1 MSFYHN
7 LITEKSWKT
16 LQELKK
22 KYEFI
27 LIGGWA
33 VFVYTNGLKSKD
45 IDFIC
50 DYEEL
55 EKLRQNYDL
64 IKNQRLK
71 KYEIKQENTDID
83 IYLPFF
89 SDLGIPCNEIQKN
102 TIKHSGFTIPKIEI
116 LMILKQHAFQD
127 RIGSTKGEKDKI
139 DIISLLQQNFD
150 FNFYLK
156 ILKEQKK
163 ENLVN
168 NLKKILKTTTEI
180 PAINLNQHQF
190 SKIKKSILNKLK

>member
-7 LITEKSWKT
+7 LITEKSWKI
-16 LQELKK
+16 LQELRN
-22 KYEFI
+22 KYKFI

-33 VFVYTNGLKSKD
+33 VFIYTNGLKSKD

-55 EKLRQNYDL
+55 KKLRQNYDL

-71 KYEIKQENTDID
+71 KYEIKQDNADID

-89 SDLGIPCNEIQKN
+89 SDLGIPCDEIQKN
-102 TIKHSGFTIPKIEI
+102 TINHSGFTVPKIEI
-116 LMILKQHAFQD
+116 LMILKQHAFQG

-156 ILKEQKK
+156 ILKMQKK
-163 ENLVN
+163 QTLVN
-168 NLKKILKTTTEI
+168 DLKKILKTTAEI
-180 PAINLNQHQF
+180 PELNLNQHQF
-190 SKIKKSILNKLK
+190 SKLKKSILAKI

>member
-1 MSFYHN
+1 MPFYHN

-33 VFVYTNGLKSKD
+33 VFIYTNGLKSKD

-55 EKLRQNYDL
+55 EKLRQDYDL
-64 IKNQRLK
+64 IKNQRLS
-71 KYEIKQENTDID
+71 KYEIKQDNTDID

-89 SDLGIPCNEIQKN
+89 SDLGIPCDEIQKN
-102 TIKHSGFTIPKIEI
+102 TIKRAGFIVPKIEI
-116 LMILKQHAFQD
+116 LMILKQHAFRD
-127 RIGSTKGEKDKI
+127 RIGSIKGEKDKI
-139 DIISLLQQNFD
+139 DIISMLQQDFNFD
-150 FNFYLK
+150 FYLK
-156 ILKEQKK
+156 ILKKQNKQ
-163 ENLVN
+163 NFINDLR
-168 NLKKILKTTTEI
+168 KIFEITTEI
-180 PAINLNQHQF
+180 PELNLNQHQF
-190 SKIKKSILNKLK
+190 SKLKKSILKKI

>member
-1 MSFYHN
+1 MPFYHN

-33 VFVYTNGLKSKD
+33 VFIYTNGLKSKD

-64 IKNQRLK
+64 TKNQRLK
-71 KYEIKQENTDID
+71 KYEIKKDDTDVD

-89 SDLGIPCNEIQKN
+89 SDLGIPCEEIQKN
-102 TIKHSGFTIPKIEI
+102 TVKRAGFIVPKIEI
-116 LMILKQHAFQD
+116 LMILKQYAFRD
-127 RIGSTKGEKDKI
+127 RIGSIKGEKDKI
-139 DIISLLQQNFD
+139 DIISMLQQDFNFD
-150 FNFYLK
+150 FYLK
-156 ILKEQKK
+156 ILKKQNKQ
-163 ENLVN
+163 NFINDLR
-168 NLKKILKTTTEI
+168 KIFEITTET
-180 PAINLNQHQF
+180 PELNLNQHQF
-190 SKIKKSILNKLK
+190 SKLKKSILEKI

>member
-1 MSFYHN
+1 MPFYHN

-16 LQELKK
+16 LQDLKS
-22 KYEFI
+22 KYKFI

-33 VFVYTNGLKSKD
+33 VFIYTHGLKSKD

-71 KYEIKQENTDID
+71 KYEIKQDNTDID

-102 TIKHSGFTIPKIEI
+102 TIKYFGFVVPKIEI

-156 ILKEQKK
+156 TLKKLKK
-163 ENLVN
+163 QNFVSD
-168 NLKKILKTTTEI
+168 LKKIFKITIEVPEL
-180 PAINLNQHQF
+180 NLNQHQF
-190 SKIKKSILNKLK
+190 SKFKKSILGKI

>member
-1 MSFYHN
+1 MPFYHN

-33 VFVYTNGLKSKD
+33 VFIYTNGLKSKD

-64 IKNQRLK
+64 TKNQRLK
-71 KYEIKQENTDID
+71 KYEIKKDDTDID

-89 SDLGIPCNEIQKN
+89 SDLGIPCDEIQKN
-102 TIKHSGFTIPKIEI
+102 TIKRAGFIVPKIEI
-116 LMILKQHAFQD
+116 LMILKQYAFRD
-127 RIGSTKGEKDKI
+127 RIGSIKGEKDKI
-139 DIISLLQQNFD
+139 DIISMLQQDFNFD
-150 FNFYLK
+150 FYLK
-156 ILKEQKK
+156 ILKKQNKQ
-163 ENLVN
+163 NFINDLR
-168 NLKKILKTTTEI
+168 KIFEITTET
-180 PAINLNQHQF
+180 PELNLNQHQF
-190 SKIKKSILNKLK
+190 SKLKKSILEKI

>member
-1 MSFYHN
+1 MPFYHN

-33 VFVYTNGLKSKD
+33 VFIYTNGLKSKD

-64 IKNQRLK
+64 TKNQRLK
-71 KYEIKQENTDID
+71 KYEIKKDDTDVD

-89 SDLGIPCNEIQKN
+89 SDLGIPCDEIQKN
-102 TIKHSGFTIPKIEI
+102 TIKRAGFIVPKIEI
-116 LMILKQHAFQD
+116 LMILKQYAFRD
-127 RIGSTKGEKDKI
+127 RIGSIKGEKDKI
-139 DIISLLQQNFD
+139 DIISMLQQDFNFD
-150 FNFYLK
+150 FYLK
-156 ILKEQKK
+156 ILKKQNKQ
-163 ENLVN
+163 NFINDLR
-168 NLKKILKTTTEI
+168 KIFEITTET
-180 PAINLNQHQF
+180 PELNLNQHQF
-190 SKIKKSILNKLK
+190 SKLKKSILEKI